1 MTDDALL
8 LRRAQRGDKGAV
20 DALLRQ
26 HYDTVRA
33 VCHRIVLNRHDAED
47 ATQMALISIVRAL
60 PTFDGRSKFSTWVYR
75 IATNA
80 ALDEVRRIRRRPRP
94 TDADTLAP
102 PPERDRSSTVD
113 AQIDVRAALEQ
124 LPEEYRVA
132 MVLRHVADM
141 DYADIAITLDV
152 PVGTVRSR
160 LARGRDQLASILQS
174 QQGSEGTMRPGNG
187 GAGGTYA
194 WNQVHAWVRQNRS
207 KTRVTHRSIRRLM
220 NFTGDITPADNPQG
234 GEQ

>member
-20 DALLRQ
+20 DVLLRQ

-33 VCHRIVLNRHDAED
+33 VCHRIVINTQDAED

-60 PTFDGRSKFSTWVYR
+60 PSFDGRSKFSTWVYR

-94 TDADTLAP
+94 TDDDALAVP
-102 PPERDRSSTVD
+102 AQHDRTSAVD

-141 DYADIAITLDV
+141 DYADIAIALDV

-174 QQGSEGTMRPGNG
+174 TQGFG
-187 GAGGTYA
+187 GAAGIGTNIR
-194 WNQVHAWVRQNRS
+194 NQLHAWRRHNRS
-207 KTRVTHRSIRRLM
+207 HSRFGSGVIWRLM
-220 NFTGDITPADNPQG
+220 ARSGDPAARDTLQG